1 MALNPVMVIG
11 GIALVGWLA
20 SMAAGP
26 PAEAEAE
33 AEADEQ
39 PPGEQPPTVDP
50 DFFKDFEPQP
60 IPKVGEKEVIT
71 LPAGSPTSRLK
82 SGAIDITI
90 N

>member
-26 PAEAEAE
+26 PAEA
-33 AEADEQ
+33 DEQ
-39 PPGEQPPTVDP
+39 PPDEQPPTVDP

-60 IPKVGEKEVIT
+60 IPKVDEKDVIT
-71 LPAGSPTSRLK
+71 LPAGPPTSQLM
-82 SGAIDITI
+82 SSSIVIGI